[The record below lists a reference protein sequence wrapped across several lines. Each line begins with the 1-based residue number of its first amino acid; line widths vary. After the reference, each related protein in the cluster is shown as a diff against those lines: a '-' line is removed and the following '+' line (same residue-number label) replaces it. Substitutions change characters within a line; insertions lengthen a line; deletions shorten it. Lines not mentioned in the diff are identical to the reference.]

1 MPTTTLRRFGLSAL
15 LSLVLGLVFLAPP
28 AHADSPALS
37 VSASSSTV
45 TPGGTVSLSLTFT
58 NVHDTPVQFIYQSVQ
73 PTWQT
78 TQVPGLSFAL
88 SSNTVGYTAPV
99 APGAST
105 TVTLSYQV
113 AADSACGVRIDL
125 YTYLYYE
132 YESGTLTE
140 STIQDLPG
148 ADVLCAA

>member
-1 MPTTTLRRFGLSAL
+1 MPTTTFRRFGLSAI
-15 LSLVLGLVFLAPP
+15 LSLVLGLVFMAAP

-37 VSASSSTV
+37 VSASASTV
-45 TPGGTVSLSLTFT
+45 SPGGSVSLSLTFT

-78 TQVPGLSFAL
+78 TQVAGLNFTL

-132 YESGTLTE
+132 YQSGALTE

-148 ADVLCAA
+148 SDVVCV

>member
-1 MPTTTLRRFGLSAL
+1 MHTTHLRRFGLSAI
-15 LSLVLGLVFLAPP
+15 LSLVLGLLLLAPP

-37 VSASSSTV
+37 VSASASSVLPGDSV
-45 TPGGTVSLSLTFT
+45 TLTLTFT

-73 PTWQT
+73 PTWAT
-78 TQVPGLSFAL
+78 TQVPGLNFTL

-99 APGAST
+99 APGGST

-113 AADSACGVRIDL
+113 AADSSCGVRIDL

-132 YESGTLTE
+132 YASGSLTE
-140 STIQDLPG
+140 STLQDLPG
-148 ADVLCAA
+148 ANVICAA

>member
-1 MPTTTLRRFGLSAL
+1 MPTTILRRFGLSAL
-15 LSLVLGLVFLAPP
+15 LSLLLLGLVLPASP

-37 VSASSSTV
+37 VSASAATV
-45 TPGGTVSLSLTFT
+45 TPGGTVTLSLTFT

-73 PTWQT
+73 PTWAT
-78 TQVPGLSFAL
+78 TQVPGLSFTL
-88 SSNTVGYTAPV
+88 SSDTVGYTAPV
-99 APGAST
+99 APGAAT

-132 YESGTLTE
+132 YQSGTLTD
-140 STIQDLPG
+140 SALQDLPG
-148 ADVLCAA
+148 SEVLCA